1 MKPTEH
7 QGANRWRRIAWSA
20 VVGLA
25 VVSVLLFLVAL
36 FATYGPDREIIVG
49 PRTTVVTEPLAA
61 DGLPDY
67 EAAWLAMSG
76 PAPPPTDNA
85 AVDLLRA
92 TWPMGVPVAELP
104 NVCQALGIPAD
115 SPGRRLD
122 TIDGMNAT
130 GGEMV
135 SELMPFWWP
144 WKANEQPALAE
155 WLESNGDSLD
165 NLVGATNKPRYWFPS
180 PSLLDG
186 RPGRLGEILP
196 PDILRLRD
204 VVRLL
209 KRRAM
214 LHLGEGR
221 HHAAWR
227 DLRAIRRWGSLLR
240 DPGSGPRDGAVF
252 LVSLSISATAE
263 SGIVVHL
270 LGDPDLPPDLVES
283 IREEYSAAD
292 VPIDLVEL
300 MRGDWLSLS
309 DTTVWLAQ
317 RMPEARSTRSALV
330 LQGRGANPVIA
341 RILATRLDWNAI
353 LELLNEGHRD
363 MDAALSRP
371 TYLARQAAAARLADA
386 WDAAV
391 PSPGDKTWSAEEVLV
406 ILDTRRRAA
415 ATAHYLLDVGAPPAV
430 GYLESVARW
439 EANVELSRT
448 AAALAAWRADRPTGA
463 SPYPERL
470 DELVPRYLVEV
481 PIDPFNDLP
490 LRYERRGDGYLLMS
504 VGSDGIDDGG
514 DGQDGWINDGEWQTE
529 PYLGDRQADQVI
541 RVPVPRR
548 SPAESGGDASAAPA
562 DVVD

>member
-1 MKPTEH
+1 MKPIEH
-7 QGANRWRRIAWSA
+7 RAANRWRRVAWSV

-25 VVSVLLFLVAL
+25 ALALPLVLVAL
-36 FATYGPDREIIVG
+36 FATYGPDPAIIVG

-67 EAAWLAMSG
+67 EAAWLVMSG

-92 TWPMGVPVAELP
+92 TWPMGLPVAELP
-104 NVCQALGIPAD
+104 NVCQALGVPAD

-130 GGEMV
+130 EGKMV
-135 SELMPFWWP
+135 FEAMQREWP

-165 NLVGATNKPRYWFPS
+165 SLVVAADKPRYWFPS
-180 PSLLDG
+180 PSLLDR
-186 RPGRLGEILP
+186 RPGRLGEILS

-209 KRRAM
+209 RRRAM

-270 LGDPDLPPDLVES
+270 LGDPNLPPDLVES

-317 RMPEARSTRSALV
+317 RMPEGRSTRSALV
-330 LQGRGANPVIA
+330 LQGRGAHPVMA

-353 LELLNEGHRD
+353 LELFNDGHRD

-371 TYLARQAAAARLADA
+371 TYLARHAAAARLADA

-391 PSPGDKTWSAEEVLV
+391 LLPGGGAWSAEEILHF
-406 ILDTRRRAA
+406 LDTRQRAA
-415 ATAHYLLDVGAPPAV
+415 AAAHYLLDEGAPPAV

-463 SPYPERL
+463 SAYPERL
-470 DELVPRYLVEV
+470 DELVPRYLVAV

-548 SPAESGGDASAAPA
+548 SPAERGGDASAAPA